1 MPTGRY
7 TFCALALA
15 IILIFSSSSAY
26 AQDSPVV
33 KLRTVVLDAGH
44 GGNDPG
50 AVAGGLKEKDVNLDV
65 VLRLGRMIEQNYP
78 EVKVIYTR
86 KTDVFVPLGERSRIA
101 NRNRADLFISVH
113 VNSAGSKTA
122 PNGTETFVMG
132 TDKSASNMEVCKR
145 ENSVIMLEDDYTTQY
160 AGFDPSSPDSY
171 IFFNLMQNAHMEQS
185 IILASLIEKS
195 FANGPVRYS
204 RGIKQAPLLVLWKTT
219 MPSVL
224 VEIGFISNPQDRA
237 KLSRDERREEV
248 AACIFS
254 AFEQYKMQYESGSDF
269 VPVEDAAVAKDTV
282 ATVVTDGTVAV
293 PAEPVVPVPEN
304 AYPAATGDTL
314 YAVQFFA
321 ASRELDADSAE
332 LEGYQGW
339 SVFQDRGLY
348 KYYFG
353 GFKNRGEALEKLQ
366 IVRRRHPGA
375 FIIRFGPDGKPLR

>member
-1 MPTGRY
+1 MPTRR
-7 TFCALALA
+7 TSFCALALA
-15 IILIFSSSSAY
+15 FILILSNSVVY
-26 AQDSPVV
+26 AQNAPVV

-65 VLRLGRMIEQNYP
+65 VLRLGRMIEEKYP

-86 KTDVFVPLGERSRIA
+86 KTDVFVQLGERGRIA

-113 VNSAGSKTA
+113 VNSAGAKTA

-160 AGFDPSSPDSY
+160 AGFDPNSPDSY

-195 FANGPVRYS
+195 FSNGPVHYS

-224 VEIGFISNPQDRA
+224 VEVGFITNPQDRA
-237 KLSRDERREEV
+237 KLSRPERREEV
-248 AACIFS
+248 ASCIFS

-269 VPVEDAAVAKDTV
+269 VPVQDNAVKDSTSAAAASVAG
-282 ATVVTDGTVAV
+282 ANN
-293 PAEPVVPVPEN
+293 PAPEIPLPDN
-304 AYPAATGDTL
+304 AYPAATGDTVF
-314 YAVQFFA
+314 AVQFFA
-321 ASRELDADSAE
+321 AGKPLAEDSPELQGMD
-332 LEGYQGW
+332 GW

-366 IVRRRHPGA
+366 IARRRHPGA
-375 FIIRFGPDGKPLR
+375 FIIRFGPDGRPIR